1 MSNKAIKLLDS
12 DGGELSLDIQYIT
25 LDSSENS
32 LFAIISN
39 DISATE
45 SSVTNNSVDIGTRI
59 PNIITDE
66 TLNINSSPVFLPAI
80 TSGISE
86 TIIPAL
92 RTTHNDNH
100 GLTASTTQFSK
111 ADLIEAIKEAIK
123 DIKVYVLESEITE
136 AQNSVKTI
144 IEKATF

>member
-45 SSVTNNSVDIGTRI
+45 SSVTNNSVDI
-59 PNIITDE
+59 
-66 TLNINSSPVFLPAI
+66 A
-80 TSGISE
+80 
-86 TIIPAL
+86 
-92 RTTHNDNH
+92 
-100 GLTASTTQFSK
+100 
-111 ADLIEAIKEAIK
+111 
-123 DIKVYVLESEITE
+123 
-136 AQNSVKTI
+136 
-144 IEKATF
+144 